1 MIRKEDMNTLK
12 PYKHIFT
19 ALQNNERDG
28 LAGIRE
34 ELDDILDLANGQSG
48 GSRINAIK
56 LLRRFFGEKRFK
68 LREYS
73 EVVSRYCKLMDYMSR
88 LRWLH
93 NEVELKEKKF
103 SYDKG
108 IKMNRIRLTKLIKRH
123 ENNLKWFPSHI
134 DLKFMNH
141 LCQKYNLHTFGYKK
155 NKIRGYHV

>member
-1 MIRKEDMNTLK
+1 MN
-12 PYKHIFT
+12 
-19 ALQNNERDG
+19 
-28 LAGIRE
+28 
-34 ELDDILDLANGQSG
+34 
-48 GSRINAIK
+48 
-56 LLRRFFGEKRFK
+56 
-68 LREYS
+68 
-73 EVVSRYCKLMDYMSR
+73 R